1 MKLNMKYI
9 PSKFEN
15 RVWVLM
21 LKEVRQILK
30 DKRLLFLLIVLPIV
44 QLLAYGLAISPDV
57 HSLKLGLVDYA
68 QTYNSR
74 ELVSTLTENGIFI
87 AHYSDNEQ
95 TLSHELKTGQISV
108 GVVIPPKFNRYLD
121 LQEGNARVQVL
132 VDAVNA
138 NTAGIV
144 KSYINQ
150 IISHYSQQINPNQ
163 VPAQVQPQIKFLY
176 NPGLISS
183 WFFVTGIMGVIITL
197 VGSIVSS
204 ATVVREKESGTLEQ
218 LLITPAEDWE
228 ILFAKVLPLSVL
240 LLGDV
245 ILILSLIQL
254 IFKIPLGSNVILCLL
269 LSSIYILI
277 VISIGILI
285 GTMLKNQQ
293 QTQLV
298 AFSINIPLALVSGA
312 ITPFESM
319 PLFFQYLSLV
329 NPLRHY
335 VVIIRGLL
343 IKSASIDVL
352 WPNVIA
358 LSLFSVALLLLSAKK
373 FRNQLNS

>member
-1 MKLNMKYI
+1 MKFLHSI
-9 PSKFEN
+9 FET
-15 RVWVLM
+15 RFWVLV
-21 LKEVRQILK
+21 LKEIRQIVK

-44 QLLAYGLAISPDV
+44 QLLVYGLAISPNV

-74 ELVSTLTENGIFI
+74 ELVSNLTENAIFI
-87 AHYSDNEQ
+87 AHYSDKEQ
-95 TLSHELKTGQISV
+95 TLNQELKTGQISV
-108 GVVIPPKFNRYLD
+108 AMVIPPRFNRDLD
-121 LQEGNARVQVL
+121 GKEGNARVQVL

-144 KSYINQ
+144 RSYISQ
-150 IISHYSQQINPNQ
+150 IISNYSQQINPNK
-163 VPAQVQPQIKFLY
+163 VPVQVQPQIKFLY

-183 WFFVTGIMGVIITL
+183 WFFVTGIMGVIMTL

-204 ATVVREKESGTLEQ
+204 ATIVREKESGTLEQ
-218 LLITPAEDWE
+218 LLITPAENWE
-228 ILFAKVLPLSVL
+228 ILFAKILPLYIL

-245 ILILSLIQL
+245 ILIISLARL
-254 IFKIPLGSNVILCLL
+254 VFNIPLGSNIILLL
-269 LSSIYILI
+269 VLSSIYILI
-277 VISIGILI
+277 VISLGILI

-319 PLFFQYLSLV
+319 PLFFQYLSLL

-343 IKSASIDVL
+343 IKSVGIGAIL
-352 WPNVIA
+352 PNAIA
-358 LSLFSVALLLLSAKK
+358 LCLFSVTLLFLSTKK
-373 FRNQLNS
+373 FRNQLKV

>member
-1 MKLNMKYI
+1 MKFIY
-9 PSKFEN
+9 SWYEN
-15 RVWVLM
+15 RFWVLM
-21 LKEVRQILK
+21 VKEIRQILK
-30 DKRLLFLLIVLPIV
+30 DKRLLFLLIVLPTV
-44 QLLAYGLAISPDV
+44 QLLSYGLAISPDV
-57 HSLKLGLVDYA
+57 HGLKLGLVDYA

-87 AHYSDNEQ
+87 AHYSDSEQ
-95 TLSHELKTGQISV
+95 TLSQELQTGEISV
-108 GVVIPPKFNRYLD
+108 GLVIPPEFNRYLH
-121 LQEGNARVQVL
+121 QERNAQVQVL

-144 KSYINQ
+144 RSYISQMINY
-150 IISHYSQQINPNQ
+150 YSQQINPSR
-163 VPAQVQPQIKFLY
+163 VPAQVQPQIRFLY

-183 WFFVTGIMGVIITL
+183 WFFVSGIMGVIMTL

-228 ILFAKVLPLSVL
+228 ILFAKVLPLSIL

-245 ILILSLIQL
+245 ILILSLTRL
-254 IFKIPLGSNVILCLL
+254 IFGIPLGSNVILCLI

-277 VISIGILI
+277 VISMGILI
-285 GTMLKNQQ
+285 GTMLQNQQ

-298 AFSINIPLALVSGA
+298 AFSINVPLGLVSGA
-312 ITPFESM
+312 ITPTESM

-329 NPLRHY
+329 NPLHHY
-335 VVIIRGLL
+335 IVIVRGLL
-343 IKSASIDVL
+343 IKGVGIDVL

-358 LSLFSVALLLLSAKK
+358 LCFFSTLLLLLSTTK
-373 FRNQLNS
+373 FRSHVGSQIR

>member
-1 MKLNMKYI
+1 MKLTIKYI
-9 PSKFEN
+9 YSRFEN

-21 LKEVRQILK
+21 VKEVRQILK

-57 HSLKLGLVDYA
+57 HSLKLGLIDYA

-95 TLSHELKTGQISV
+95 TLSQELKTGKISV
-108 GVVIPPKFNRYLD
+108 GVVIPPKFNRD
-121 LQEGNARVQVL
+121 LEQEGNARVQVL

-144 KSYINQ
+144 RSYISQ
-150 IISHYSQQINPNQ
+150 IINHYNQQINHNK

-183 WFFVTGIMGVIITL
+183 WFFVTGIMGVIMTL

-204 ATVVREKESGTLEQ
+204 ATIVREKESGTLEQ

-228 ILFAKVLPLSVL
+228 ILFAKVLPLSIL

-245 ILILSLIQL
+245 ILIMSLARL
-254 IFKIPLGSNVILCLL
+254 IFNIPLESNVILCLI
-269 LSSIYILI
+269 LSSLYILI

-319 PLFFQYLSLV
+319 PLFFQYLSLL

-343 IKSASIDVL
+343 IKAVGIEVL
-352 WPNVIA
+352 MPNVIA
-358 LSLFSVALLLLSAKK
+358 LCFFSTVLLLLSTKK
-373 FRNQLNS
+373 FRNQLNF

>member
-1 MKLNMKYI
+1 MKFTY
-9 PSKFEN
+9 SSFDN

-21 LKEVRQILK
+21 VKEVRQILK

-44 QLLAYGLAISPDV
+44 QLLTYGLAISPDV

-74 ELVSTLTENGIFI
+74 ELVSNLTENGIFI
-87 AHYSDNEQ
+87 AHYSDSEQ
-95 TLSHELKTGQISV
+95 TLSQELKTGKISV
-108 GVVIPPKFNRYLD
+108 GVIIPPKLNRDLD
-121 LQEGNARVQVL
+121 LPEGDARVQVL

-144 KSYINQ
+144 RSYIGQ
-150 IISHYSQQINPNQ
+150 IISDYNQRINPDR

-183 WFFVTGIMGVIITL
+183 WFFVTGIMGVIMTL

-204 ATVVREKESGTLEQ
+204 ATIVREKESGTLEQ

-228 ILFAKVLPLSVL
+228 ILFAKVLPLSIL

-245 ILILSLIQL
+245 ILIISLARL
-254 IFKIPLGSNVILCLL
+254 IFKILLGSNVILFLI
-269 LSSIYILI
+269 LSSMYILI

-298 AFSINIPLALVSGA
+298 AFSINIPLALISGA

-343 IKSASIDVL
+343 IKSVGIEIL
-352 WPNVIA
+352 WSNAIA
-358 LSLFSVALLLLSAKK
+358 LCLFSVVLLFISAKK
-373 FRNQLNS
+373 FRNQLKM